1 MKNINKSIKG
11 IAVLLCMTALT
22 GCIKETFPYGD
33 TATEEQV
40 QQSPAA
46 TQALAD
52 GMPASLLY
60 GHDDWVS
67 NSNAHYCFGYPAEM
81 IFRDMLTGDYYHFGE
96 IGYSHFISWAR
107 NVNMGD
113 NWLKTQFHWNF
124 HYLWWLLGVNQ
135 VVGAVDPAN
144 STDEQKGL
152 LGAAL
157 AFRALAYLDLAR
169 MYEFLPNDKFPD
181 GKNSEGNVVTN
192 LTVPIVT
199 DKTTPEQASNNPRA
213 TRQEMR
219 DFIESDLNDA
229 EKYIVFQTN
238 TNGGTMPDLAC
249 VYGLK
254 ARLYM
259 WVEEYDKAKEYAR
272 KAIDAAKVA
281 PLTKEAALNP
291 VTGYNTASDFMW
303 AMQQNSE
310 TYAVQTGI
318 VNWTSWVSNQCTFAY
333 TGPATS
339 LFVAI
344 DKRMYERISDTDWR
358 KLQWIG
364 PAGSPL
370 NDQIQPVISNE
381 MGNINDLLQP
391 YVSVKFRPGQGNSD
405 DSNIG
410 AATAVPVMRVEEMYF
425 IEAEAAEHVAPG
437 TGAALL
443 TTFMKQHRDPNYT
456 FVDKGLGA
464 VEEIVFQKRVE
475 LWGEGQ
481 TFFDIKRLD
490 MSVTRGY
497 AGTNC
502 NDDRCKLNTNGRP
515 AWMNIVMV
523 RTESNN
529 NHALEGMNNPDP
541 SGLYTQWTE

>member
-11 IAVLLCMTALT
+11 IAVLMCMASLT
-22 GCIKETFPYGD
+22 GCIKETFPMGS

-40 QQSPAA
+40 QLSPAA

-52 GMPASLLY
+52 GMPAAMVSVHWEDD
-60 GHDDWVS
+60 GHC
-67 NSNAHYCFGYPAEM
+67 YFGYPAEM
-81 IFRDMLTGDYYHFGE
+81 IYRDMLTGDYYHSGE
-96 IGYSHFISWAR
+96 TGYSHFISWSR
-107 NVNMGD
+107 NMYMGD
-113 NWLKTQFHWNF
+113 GYLKTQFHWNY

-135 VVGAVDPAN
+135 VVGAVDPEVA
-144 STDEQKGL
+144 TDQQKGL

-169 MYEFLPNDKFPD
+169 MYEFLPNEKFLD
-181 GKNSEGNVVTN
+181 GKNNDGNSVLN

-199 DKTTPEQASNNPRA
+199 DATTPEQAANNPRA
-213 TRQEMR
+213 TREEMLK
-219 DFIESDLNDA
+219 FIESDLDAA
-229 EKYIVFQTN
+229 EKYIAFQTT

-249 VYGLK
+249 IYGLK

-259 WVEEYDKAKEYAR
+259 WVEDYPKAKEFAR
-272 KAIDAAKVA
+272 KAIDAAKVT

-291 VTGYNTASDFMW
+291 VSGYNTASDFMW
-303 AMQQNSE
+303 AMQQNSQ
-310 TYAVQTGI
+310 TDAVQTGI
-318 VNWTSWVSNQCTFAY
+318 INWTSWVSNQCTFAY
-333 TGPATS
+333 TGPSTN
-339 LFVAI
+339 LFVVI
-344 DKRMYERISDTDWR
+344 DKRMYDRISDTDWR

-364 PAGSPL
+364 PEGSPL
-370 NDQIQPVISNE
+370 NDQIQSVVSLEEGPVNQ
-381 MGNINDLLQP
+381 LLIP
-391 YVSVKFRPGQGNSD
+391 YASVKFRPGQGNSD

-410 AATAVPVMRVEEMYF
+410 AATAIPVMRVEEMYF
-425 IEAEAAEHVAPG
+425 IEAEAAEHVSAG
-437 TGAALL
+437 SGAALL
-443 TTFMKQHRDPNYT
+443 TSFMKQYRDPNYT
-456 FVDKGLGA
+456 FTDKGFGA

-497 AGTNC
+497 KGTNC
-502 NDDRCKLNTNGRP
+502 TDARSCLNTNGRP
-515 AWMNIVMV
+515 AWMNVVMV

-541 SGLYTQWTE
+541 SNLYTPWTE

>member
-11 IAVLLCMTALT
+11 IAVLMCMASLT
-22 GCIKETFPYGD
+22 GCIKETFPMGS

-40 QQSPAA
+40 QLSPAA

-52 GMPASLLY
+52 GMPAAMVSVHWEDD
-60 GHDDWVS
+60 GHC
-67 NSNAHYCFGYPAEM
+67 YFGYPAEM
-81 IFRDMLTGDYYHFGE
+81 IYRDMLTGDYYHSGE
-96 IGYSHFISWAR
+96 TGYSHFISWSR
-107 NVNMGD
+107 NMYMGD
-113 NWLKTQFHWNF
+113 GYLKTQFHWNY

-135 VVGAVDPAN
+135 VVGAVDPEVA
-144 STDEQKGL
+144 TDQQKGL

-169 MYEFLPNDKFPD
+169 MYEFLPNEKFLD
-181 GKNSEGNVVTN
+181 GKNNDGNSVLN

-199 DKTTPEQASNNPRA
+199 DATTPEQAANNPRA
-213 TRQEMR
+213 TREEMLK
-219 DFIESDLNDA
+219 FIESDLDAA
-229 EKYIVFQTN
+229 EKYIAFQTT

-249 VYGLK
+249 IYGLK

-259 WVEEYDKAKEYAR
+259 WVEDYPKAKEFAR
-272 KAIDAAKVA
+272 KAIDAAKVT

-291 VTGYNTASDFMW
+291 VSGYNTASDFMW
-303 AMQQNSE
+303 AMQQNSQ
-310 TYAVQTGI
+310 TDAVQTGI
-318 VNWTSWVSNQCTFAY
+318 INWTSWVSNQCTFAY
-333 TGPATS
+333 TGPSTN
-339 LFVAI
+339 LFVVI
-344 DKRMYERISDTDWR
+344 DKRMYDRISDTDWR

-364 PAGSPL
+364 PEGSPL
-370 NDQIQPVISNE
+370 NDQIQSVVSLEEGPVNQ
-381 MGNINDLLQP
+381 LLIP
-391 YVSVKFRPGQGNSD
+391 YASVKFRPGQGNSD

-425 IEAEAAEHVAPG
+425 IEAEAAEHVSAG
-437 TGAALL
+437 SGAALL
-443 TTFMKQHRDPNYT
+443 TSFMKQYRDPNYT
-456 FVDKGLGA
+456 FTDKGFGA

-497 AGTNC
+497 KGTNC
-502 NDDRCKLNTNGRP
+502 TDARSCLNTNGRP
-515 AWMNIVMV
+515 AWMNVVMV

-541 SGLYTQWTE
+541 SNLYTPWTE

>member
-11 IAVLLCMTALT
+11 IAVLMCMSALT
-22 GCIKETFPYGD
+22 GCIKETFPMGD

-46 TQALAD
+46 TKALAD
-52 GMPASLLY
+52 GMPAAMVSVHWVDD
-60 GHDDWVS
+60 GHC
-67 NSNAHYCFGYPAEM
+67 YFGYPAEM
-81 IFRDMLTGDYYHFGE
+81 VFRDMLTGDCYHSGE
-96 IGYSHFISWAR
+96 VGYSHFISWAR
-107 NVNMGD
+107 NTAMGD
-113 NWLKTQFHWNF
+113 GYLKTQFHWNF
-124 HYLWWLLGVNQ
+124 HYLWWLLGINQ
-135 VVGAVDPAN
+135 VVGAVDPNNA
-144 STDEQKGL
+144 TDEQKGL

-169 MYEFLPNDKFPD
+169 MYEFLPTEFSQGENND
-181 GKNSEGNVVTN
+181 GNNVLN

-199 DKTTPEQASNNPRA
+199 EKTTPEEASNNPRA
-213 TRQEMR
+213 PREEMLK
-219 DFIESDLNDA
+219 FIEEDLNNA
-229 EKYIVFQTN
+229 EKYIEFQTT

-259 WVEEYDKAKEYAR
+259 WVEDYAKAKEFAR
-272 KAIDAAKVA
+272 KAIDAAKVQ
-281 PLTKEAALNP
+281 PLTKEVALNP
-291 VTGYNTASDFMW
+291 VSGYNTASDFMW
-303 AMQQNSE
+303 AMQQNAE
-310 TYAVQTGI
+310 TEAVQTGI

-333 TGPATS
+333 AGPATDLYS
-339 LFVAI
+339 VI
-344 DKRMYERISDTDWR
+344 DKKMYERISDTDWR
-358 KLQWIG
+358 KLQWIA
-364 PAGSPL
+364 PEGSPL
-370 NDQIQPVISNE
+370 NDQIQTVVSGE
-381 MGNINDLLQP
+381 AGEINQYLRP

-425 IEAEAAEHVAPG
+425 IEAEAAEHIQ
-437 TGAALL
+437 TGAGATLL
-443 TTFMKQHRDPNYT
+443 TSFMKQYRDPNYT
-456 FVDKGLGA
+456 FTDQGLGA

-497 AGTNC
+497 PGTNC
-502 NDDRCKLNTNGRP
+502 NDARCLLNTHGRP

-529 NHALEGMNNPDP
+529 NHALEGWNNPDP
-541 SGLYTQWTE
+541 TGLYTQWTE

>member
-11 IAVLLCMTALT
+11 IAVLMCMASLT
-22 GCIKETFPYGD
+22 GCIKETFPMGS

-40 QQSPAA
+40 QLSPAA

-52 GMPASLLY
+52 GMPAAMVSVHWEDD
-60 GHDDWVS
+60 GHC
-67 NSNAHYCFGYPAEM
+67 YFGYPAEM
-81 IFRDMLTGDYYHFGE
+81 IYRDMLTGDYYHSGE
-96 IGYSHFISWAR
+96 TGYSHFISWSR
-107 NVNMGD
+107 NMYMGD
-113 NWLKTQFHWNF
+113 GYLKTQFHWNY

-135 VVGAVDPAN
+135 VVGAVDPEVA
-144 STDEQKGL
+144 TDQQKGL
-152 LGAAL
+152 LGAAY

-169 MYEFLPNDKFPD
+169 MYEFLPNEKFPE
-181 GKNSEGNVVTN
+181 GKNNDGNSVLN

-199 DKTTPEQASNNPRA
+199 DATTPEQAANNPRA
-213 TRQEMR
+213 TREQMLK
-219 DFIESDLNDA
+219 FIESDLDAA
-229 EKYIVFQTN
+229 EKYITFQTT

-259 WVEEYDKAKEYAR
+259 WVEDYPKAKEFAR
-272 KAIDAAKVA
+272 KAIDAAKVT

-291 VTGYNTASDFMW
+291 VSGYNTASDFMW
-303 AMQQNSE
+303 AMQQNSQ
-310 TYAVQTGI
+310 TDAVQTGI
-318 VNWTSWVSNQCTFAY
+318 INWTSWVSNQCTFAY
-333 TGPATS
+333 TGPDTK
-339 LFVAI
+339 LFVVI
-344 DKRMYERISDTDWR
+344 DKRMYDRISDTDWR

-364 PAGSPL
+364 PEGSPL
-370 NDQIQPVISNE
+370 NDQIQSVVSLEEGPVNQYLI
-381 MGNINDLLQP
+381 P

-410 AATAVPVMRVEEMYF
+410 AATAIPVMRVEEMYF
-425 IEAEAAEHVAPG
+425 IEAEAAEHVSAG
-437 TGAALL
+437 SGAALL
-443 TTFMKQHRDPNYT
+443 TSFMKQYRDPNYT
-456 FVDKGLGA
+456 FTDQGFGA

-497 AGTNC
+497 KGTNC
-502 NDDRCKLNTNGRP
+502 TDTRSCLNTNGRP
-515 AWMNIVMV
+515 AWMNVVMV

-541 SGLYTQWTE
+541 SNLYTPWTE

>member
-11 IAVLLCMTALT
+11 IAVLMCMASLT
-22 GCIKETFPYGD
+22 GCIKETFPMGS

-40 QQSPAA
+40 QLSPAA

-52 GMPASLLY
+52 GMPAAMVSVHWEDD
-60 GHDDWVS
+60 GHC
-67 NSNAHYCFGYPAEM
+67 YFGYPAEM
-81 IFRDMLTGDYYHFGE
+81 IYRDMLTGDYYHSGE
-96 IGYSHFISWAR
+96 TGYSHFISWSR
-107 NVNMGD
+107 NMYMGD
-113 NWLKTQFHWNF
+113 GYLKTQFHWNY

-135 VVGAVDPAN
+135 VVGAVDPEVA
-144 STDEQKGL
+144 TDQQKGL

-169 MYEFLPNDKFPD
+169 MYEFLPNEKFPE
-181 GKNSEGNVVTN
+181 GKNNDGNSVLN

-199 DKTTPEQASNNPRA
+199 DATTPEQAANNPRA
-213 TRQEMR
+213 TREQMLK
-219 DFIESDLNDA
+219 FIESDLDAA
-229 EKYIVFQTN
+229 EKYIAFQTT

-249 VYGLK
+249 IYGLK

-259 WVEEYDKAKEYAR
+259 WVEDYPKAKEFAR
-272 KAIDAAKVA
+272 KAIDAAKVT

-291 VTGYNTASDFMW
+291 VSGYNTASDFMW
-303 AMQQNSE
+303 AMQQNSQ
-310 TYAVQTGI
+310 TDAVQTGI
-318 VNWTSWVSNQCTFAY
+318 INWTSWVSNQCTFAY
-333 TGPATS
+333 TGPSTN
-339 LFVAI
+339 LFVVI
-344 DKRMYERISDTDWR
+344 DKRMYDRISDTDWR

-364 PAGSPL
+364 PEGSPL
-370 NDQIQPVISNE
+370 NDQIQSVVSLEEGPVNQ
-381 MGNINDLLQP
+381 LLIP

-410 AATAVPVMRVEEMYF
+410 AATAIPVMRVEEMYF
-425 IEAEAAEHVAPG
+425 IEAEAAEHVSAG
-437 TGAALL
+437 SGAALL
-443 TTFMKQHRDPNYT
+443 TSFMKQYRDPNYT
-456 FVDKGLGA
+456 FTDKGFGA

-497 AGTNC
+497 KGTNC
-502 NDDRCKLNTNGRP
+502 TDARSCLNTNGRP
-515 AWMNIVMV
+515 AWMNVVMV

-541 SGLYTQWTE
+541 SNLYTPWTE

>member
-11 IAVLLCMTALT
+11 IAVLMCMASLT
-22 GCIKETFPYGD
+22 GCIKETFPMGS

-40 QQSPAA
+40 QLSPAA

-52 GMPASLLY
+52 GMPAAMVSVHWEDD
-60 GHDDWVS
+60 GHC
-67 NSNAHYCFGYPAEM
+67 YFGYPAEM
-81 IFRDMLTGDYYHFGE
+81 IYRDMLTGDYYHSGE
-96 IGYSHFISWAR
+96 TGYSHFISWSR
-107 NVNMGD
+107 NMYMGD
-113 NWLKTQFHWNF
+113 GYLKTQFHWNY

-135 VVGAVDPAN
+135 VVGAVDPEVA
-144 STDEQKGL
+144 TDQQKGL

-169 MYEFLPNDKFPD
+169 MYEFLPNEKFLD
-181 GKNSEGNVVTN
+181 GKNNDGNSVLN

-199 DKTTPEQASNNPRA
+199 DATTPEQAANNPRA
-213 TRQEMR
+213 TREEMLK
-219 DFIESDLNDA
+219 FIESDLDAA
-229 EKYIVFQTN
+229 EKYIAFQTT

-249 VYGLK
+249 IYGLK

-259 WVEEYDKAKEYAR
+259 WVEDYPKAKEFAR
-272 KAIDAAKVA
+272 KAIDAAKVT

-291 VTGYNTASDFMW
+291 VSGYNTASDFMW
-303 AMQQNSE
+303 AMQQNSQ
-310 TYAVQTGI
+310 TDAVQTGI
-318 VNWTSWVSNQCTFAY
+318 INWTSWVSNQCTFAY
-333 TGPATS
+333 TGPATN
-339 LFVAI
+339 LFVVI
-344 DKRMYERISDTDWR
+344 DKRMYDRISDTDWR

-364 PAGSPL
+364 PEGSPL
-370 NDQIQPVISNE
+370 NDQIQSVVSLEEGPVNQ
-381 MGNINDLLQP
+381 LLIP
-391 YVSVKFRPGQGNSD
+391 YASVKFRPGQGNSD

-425 IEAEAAEHVAPG
+425 IEAEAAEHVSAG
-437 TGAALL
+437 SGAALL
-443 TTFMKQHRDPNYT
+443 TSFMKQYRDPNYT
-456 FVDKGLGA
+456 FTDKGFGA

-497 AGTNC
+497 KGTNC
-502 NDDRCKLNTNGRP
+502 TDARSCLNTNGRP
-515 AWMNIVMV
+515 AWMNVVMV

-541 SGLYTQWTE
+541 SNLYTPWTE

>member
-11 IAVLLCMTALT
+11 IAVLMCMASLT
-22 GCIKETFPYGD
+22 GCIKETFPMGS

-40 QQSPAA
+40 QLSPAA

-52 GMPASLLY
+52 GMPAAMLSVHWEDD
-60 GHDDWVS
+60 GHC
-67 NSNAHYCFGYPAEM
+67 YFGYPAEM
-81 IFRDMLTGDYYHFGE
+81 IFRDMLTGDLYHTGE
-96 IGYSHFISWAR
+96 VGYSHFISWAR
-107 NVNMGD
+107 NTAMGD
-113 NWLKTQFHWNF
+113 GYLKTQFHWNF
-124 HYLWWLLGVNQ
+124 HYLWWLLGINQ
-135 VVGAVDPAN
+135 TIGAVDPEIA
-144 STDEQKGL
+144 TDQQKGL
-152 LGAAL
+152 LGAAY

-181 GKNSEGNVVTN
+181 GKNNDGNVVLN

-199 DKTTPEQASNNPRA
+199 EKTTPEQASNNPRA
-213 TRQEMR
+213 TREEMLK
-219 DFIESDLNDA
+219 FIESDLDA
-229 EKYIVFQTN
+229 AEQYIQFQTS

-259 WVEEYDKAKEYAR
+259 WVEDYPKAKEFAR
-272 KAIDAAKVA
+272 KAIDASKVA

-291 VTGYNTASDFMW
+291 NSGYNTASDFMW

-310 TYAVQTGI
+310 SDAVQTGI

-333 TGPATS
+333 TGPATN
-339 LFVAI
+339 LFTVI

-358 KLQWIG
+358 KLQWIA
-364 PAGSPL
+364 PEGSPL
-370 NDQIQPVISNE
+370 NEQIQTVVSEEAGPVNQYL
-381 MGNINDLLQP
+381 MP
-391 YVSVKFRPGQGNSD
+391 YVSVKFRPGQGDSD
-405 DSNIG
+405 SYTIG
-410 AATAVPVMRVEEMYF
+410 ASTAVPVMRVEEMYF
-425 IEAEAAEHVAPG
+425 IEAEAAEHISN
-437 TGAALL
+437 GAGAQLL
-443 TTFMKQHRDPNYT
+443 TAFMKQYRDPNYT
-456 FVDKGLGA
+456 FHDQGLGA

-497 AGTNC
+497 SGTNC
-502 NDDRCKLNTNGRP
+502 TDDRCKLNTSGRP

-529 NHALEGMNNPDP
+529 NHALEGWNNPDP
-541 SGLYTQWTE
+541 TGLYPQWTE

>member
-11 IAVLLCMTALT
+11 IAVLMCMASLT
-22 GCIKETFPYGD
+22 GCIKETFPMGS

-40 QQSPAA
+40 QLSPAA

-52 GMPASLLY
+52 GMPAAMVSVHWEDD
-60 GHDDWVS
+60 GHC
-67 NSNAHYCFGYPAEM
+67 YFGYPAEM
-81 IFRDMLTGDYYHFGE
+81 IYRDMLTGDYYHSGE
-96 IGYSHFISWAR
+96 TGYSHFISWSR
-107 NVNMGD
+107 NMYMGD
-113 NWLKTQFHWNF
+113 GYLKTQFHWNY

-135 VVGAVDPAN
+135 VVGAVDPEVA
-144 STDEQKGL
+144 TDQQKGL

-169 MYEFLPNDKFPD
+169 MYEFLPNEKFLD
-181 GKNSEGNVVTN
+181 GKNNDGNSVLN

-199 DKTTPEQASNNPRA
+199 DATTPEQAANNPRA
-213 TRQEMR
+213 TREEMLK
-219 DFIESDLNDA
+219 FIESDLDAA
-229 EKYIVFQTN
+229 EKYIAFQTT

-249 VYGLK
+249 IYGLK

-259 WVEEYDKAKEYAR
+259 WVEDYPKAKEFAR
-272 KAIDAAKVA
+272 KAIDAAKVT

-291 VTGYNTASDFMW
+291 VSGYNTASDFMW
-303 AMQQNSE
+303 AMQQNSQ
-310 TYAVQTGI
+310 TDAVQTGI
-318 VNWTSWVSNQCTFAY
+318 INWTSWVSNQCTFAY
-333 TGPATS
+333 TGPSTN
-339 LFVAI
+339 LFVVI
-344 DKRMYERISDTDWR
+344 DKRMYDRISDTDWR

-364 PAGSPL
+364 PEGSPL
-370 NDQIQPVISNE
+370 NDQIQSVVSLEEGPVNQ
-381 MGNINDLLQP
+381 LLIP

-410 AATAVPVMRVEEMYF
+410 AATAIPVMRVEEMYF
-425 IEAEAAEHVAPG
+425 IEAEAAEHVSAG
-437 TGAALL
+437 SGAALL
-443 TTFMKQHRDPNYT
+443 TSFMKQYRDPNYT
-456 FVDKGLGA
+456 FTDKGFGA

-497 AGTNC
+497 KGTNC
-502 NDDRCKLNTNGRP
+502 TDARSCLNTNGRP
-515 AWMNIVMV
+515 AWMNVVMV

-541 SGLYTQWTE
+541 SNLYTPWTE

>member
-11 IAVLLCMTALT
+11 IAVLMCMASLT
-22 GCIKETFPYGD
+22 GCIKETFPMGS

-40 QQSPAA
+40 QLSPAA

-52 GMPASLLY
+52 GMPASMLY
-60 GHDDWVS
+60 VPSSWVDDGS
-67 NSNAHYCFGYPAEM
+67 HFCFGYGTEM
-81 IFRDMLTGDYYHFGE
+81 IYRDMLTGDYYQTGE
-96 IGYSHFISWAR
+96 TGYSHFISWSR
-107 NVNMGD
+107 NMYMGD
-113 NWLKTQFHWNF
+113 GYLKTQYHWNF

-135 VVGAVDPAN
+135 VVGAVDPEVA
-144 STDEQKGL
+144 TDQQKGL
-152 LGAAL
+152 LGAAY

-169 MYEFLPNDKFPD
+169 MYEFLPNEKFPD
-181 GKNSEGNVVTN
+181 GKNNDGNSVLN

-199 DKTTPEQASNNPRA
+199 DATTPEQAAENPRA
-213 TRQEMR
+213 TREQMLA
-219 DFIESDLNDA
+219 FIESDLDAA
-229 EKYIVFQTN
+229 EKYIVFQTT

-259 WVEEYDKAKEYAR
+259 WVEDYPKAKEYAR
-272 KAIDAAKVA
+272 KAIDAAKVT

-291 VTGYNTASDFMW
+291 VSGYNTASDFMW
-303 AMQQNSE
+303 AIQQNSE
-310 TYAVQTGI
+310 TEAVQTGI

-333 TGPATS
+333 TGPATN
-339 LFVAI
+339 LFVVI
-344 DKRMYERISDTDWR
+344 DKRMYDRISDTDWR

-364 PAGSPL
+364 PEGSPL
-370 NDQIQPVISNE
+370 NDQIQSVVSLEAGPVNQYLI
-381 MGNINDLLQP
+381 P

-410 AATAVPVMRVEEMYF
+410 AATALPVMRVEEMYF
-425 IEAEAAEHVAPG
+425 IEAEAAEHVSAG
-437 TGAALL
+437 SGAALL
-443 TTFMKQHRDPNYT
+443 TSFMKQYRDPNYT
-456 FVDKGLGA
+456 FTDKGFGA

-497 AGTNC
+497 PGTNC
-502 NDDRCKLNTNGRP
+502 TDARSCLNTNGRP
-515 AWMNIVMV
+515 AWMNLVMV

-541 SGLYTQWTE
+541 SDLYTPWTE

>member
-11 IAVLLCMTALT
+11 IAVLMCMASLT
-22 GCIKETFPYGD
+22 GCIKETFPMGS

-40 QQSPAA
+40 QLSPAA

-52 GMPASLLY
+52 GMPAAMVSVHWEDD
-60 GHDDWVS
+60 GHC
-67 NSNAHYCFGYPAEM
+67 YFGYPAEM
-81 IFRDMLTGDYYHFGE
+81 IYRDMLTGDYYHSGE
-96 IGYSHFISWAR
+96 TGYSHFISWSR
-107 NVNMGD
+107 NMYMGD
-113 NWLKTQFHWNF
+113 GYLKTQFHWNY

-135 VVGAVDPAN
+135 VVGAVDPEVA
-144 STDEQKGL
+144 TDQQKGL
-152 LGAAL
+152 LGAAY

-169 MYEFLPNDKFPD
+169 MYEFLPNEKFPE
-181 GKNSEGNVVTN
+181 GKNNDGNSVLN

-199 DKTTPEQASNNPRA
+199 DATTPEQAANNPRA
-213 TRQEMR
+213 TREQMLK
-219 DFIESDLNDA
+219 FIESDLDAA
-229 EKYIVFQTN
+229 EKYITFQTT

-259 WVEEYDKAKEYAR
+259 WVEDYPKAKEFAR
-272 KAIDAAKVA
+272 KAIDAAKVT

-291 VTGYNTASDFMW
+291 VSGYNTASDFMW
-303 AMQQNSE
+303 AMQQNSQ
-310 TYAVQTGI
+310 TDAVQTGI
-318 VNWTSWVSNQCTFAY
+318 INWTSWVSNQCTFAY
-333 TGPATS
+333 TGPSTN
-339 LFVAI
+339 LFVVI
-344 DKRMYERISDTDWR
+344 DKRMYDRISDTDWR

-364 PAGSPL
+364 PEGSPL
-370 NDQIQPVISNE
+370 NDQIQSVVSLEEGPVNQ
-381 MGNINDLLQP
+381 LLIP

-410 AATAVPVMRVEEMYF
+410 AATAIPVMRVEEMYF
-425 IEAEAAEHVAPG
+425 IEAEAAEHVSAG
-437 TGAALL
+437 SGAALL
-443 TTFMKQHRDPNYT
+443 TSFMKQYRDPNYT
-456 FVDKGLGA
+456 FTDQGFGA

-497 AGTNC
+497 KGTNC
-502 NDDRCKLNTNGRP
+502 TDTRSCLNTNGRP
-515 AWMNIVMV
+515 AWMNLVMV

-541 SGLYTQWTE
+541 SNLYTPWTE

>member
-11 IAVLLCMTALT
+11 IAVLMCMAALT
-22 GCIKETFPYGD
+22 GCIKETFPMGS

-52 GMPASLLY
+52 GMPAAMVSVHWEDD
-60 GHDDWVS
+60 GHC
-67 NSNAHYCFGYPAEM
+67 YFGYPAEM
-81 IFRDMLTGDYYHFGE
+81 IFRDMLTGDYYHSGE
-96 IGYSHFISWAR
+96 VGYSHFISWAR
-107 NVNMGD
+107 NTAMGD
-113 NWLKTQFHWNF
+113 GYLKTQFHWNF
-124 HYLWWLLGVNQ
+124 HYLWWLLGINQ
-135 VVGAVDPAN
+135 VVGAVDPDNA
-144 STDEQKGL
+144 TDQQKGL
-152 LGAAL
+152 LGAAY

-181 GKNSEGNVVTN
+181 GKNSDGNVVLN

-199 DKTTPEQASNNPRA
+199 EKTTPEQASNNPRA
-213 TRQEMR
+213 TREEMFK
-219 DFIESDLNDA
+219 FIEGDLDA
-229 EKYIVFQTN
+229 AEQYIQFQTT

-259 WVEEYDKAKEYAR
+259 WVEDYPKAKEFAR
-272 KAIDAAKVA
+272 KAIDAAKVG

-291 VTGYNTASDFMW
+291 SSGYNTASDFMW

-310 TYAVQTGI
+310 TDAVQTGI

-333 TGPATS
+333 TGPATN
-339 LFVAI
+339 LFTVI

-358 KLQWIG
+358 KLQWIA
-364 PAGSPL
+364 PEGSPL
-370 NDQIQPVISNE
+370 NEQIQTVVSEEAGPVNQYL
-381 MGNINDLLQP
+381 MP
-391 YVSVKFRPGQGNSD
+391 YVSVKFRPGQGDSD
-405 DSNIG
+405 SYTIG
-410 AATAVPVMRVEEMYF
+410 ASTAVPVMRVEEMYF
-425 IEAEAAEHVAPG
+425 IEAEAAEHVSN
-437 TGAALL
+437 GAGAQLL
-443 TTFMKQHRDPNYT
+443 TTFMKQYRDPNYT
-456 FVDKGLGA
+456 FKDQGFGA

-502 NDDRCKLNTNGRP
+502 TDDRCKLNTNGRP

-541 SGLYTQWTE
+541 TGKYTQWTE

>member
-11 IAVLLCMTALT
+11 IAVLMCMASLT
-22 GCIKETFPYGD
+22 GCIKETFPMGS

-40 QQSPAA
+40 QLSPAA

-52 GMPASLLY
+52 GMPAAMVSVHWEDD
-60 GHDDWVS
+60 GHC
-67 NSNAHYCFGYPAEM
+67 YFGYPAEM
-81 IFRDMLTGDYYHFGE
+81 IYRDMLTGDYYHSGE
-96 IGYSHFISWAR
+96 TGYSHFISWSR
-107 NVNMGD
+107 NMYMGD
-113 NWLKTQFHWNF
+113 GYLKTQFHWNY

-135 VVGAVDPAN
+135 VVGAVDPEVA
-144 STDEQKGL
+144 TDQQKGL

-169 MYEFLPNDKFPD
+169 MYEFLPNEKFLD
-181 GKNSEGNVVTN
+181 GKNNDGNSVLN

-199 DKTTPEQASNNPRA
+199 DATTPEQAANNPRA
-213 TRQEMR
+213 TREQMLK
-219 DFIESDLNDA
+219 FIESDLDAA
-229 EKYIVFQTN
+229 EKYIAFQTT

-249 VYGLK
+249 IYGLK

-259 WVEEYDKAKEYAR
+259 WVEDYPKAKEFAR
-272 KAIDAAKVA
+272 KAIDAAKVT

-291 VTGYNTASDFMW
+291 VSGYNTASDFMW
-303 AMQQNSE
+303 AMQQNSQ
-310 TYAVQTGI
+310 TDAVQTGI
-318 VNWTSWVSNQCTFAY
+318 INWTSWVSNQCTFAY
-333 TGPATS
+333 TGPSTN
-339 LFVAI
+339 LFVVI
-344 DKRMYERISDTDWR
+344 DKRMYDRISDTDWR

-364 PAGSPL
+364 PEGSPL
-370 NDQIQPVISNE
+370 NDQIQSVVSLEEGPVNQ
-381 MGNINDLLQP
+381 LLIP
-391 YVSVKFRPGQGNSD
+391 YASVKFRPGQGNSD

-425 IEAEAAEHVAPG
+425 IEAEAAEHVSAG
-437 TGAALL
+437 SGAALL
-443 TTFMKQHRDPNYT
+443 TSFMKQYRDPNYT
-456 FVDKGLGA
+456 FTDKGFGA

-497 AGTNC
+497 KGTNC
-502 NDDRCKLNTNGRP
+502 TDARSCLNTNGRP
-515 AWMNIVMV
+515 AWMNVVMV

-541 SGLYTQWTE
+541 SNLYTPWTE

>member
-11 IAVLLCMTALT
+11 IAVLMCMASLT
-22 GCIKETFPYGD
+22 GCIKETFPMGS

-40 QQSPAA
+40 QLSPAA

-52 GMPASLLY
+52 GMPAAMVSVHWEDD
-60 GHDDWVS
+60 GHC
-67 NSNAHYCFGYPAEM
+67 YFGYPAEM
-81 IFRDMLTGDYYHFGE
+81 IYRDMLTGDYYHSGE
-96 IGYSHFISWAR
+96 TGYSHFISWSR
-107 NVNMGD
+107 NMYMGD
-113 NWLKTQFHWNF
+113 GYLKTQFHWNY

-135 VVGAVDPAN
+135 VVGAVDPEVA
-144 STDEQKGL
+144 TDQQKGL

-169 MYEFLPNDKFPD
+169 MYEFLPNEKFLD
-181 GKNSEGNVVTN
+181 GKNNDGNSVLN

-199 DKTTPEQASNNPRA
+199 DATTPEQAANNPRA
-213 TRQEMR
+213 TREEMLK
-219 DFIESDLNDA
+219 FIESDLDAA
-229 EKYIVFQTN
+229 EKYIAFQTT

-249 VYGLK
+249 IYGLK

-259 WVEEYDKAKEYAR
+259 WVEDYPKAKEFAR
-272 KAIDAAKVA
+272 KAIDAAKVT

-291 VTGYNTASDFMW
+291 VSGYNTASDFMW
-303 AMQQNSE
+303 AMQQNSQ
-310 TYAVQTGI
+310 TDAVQTGI
-318 VNWTSWVSNQCTFAY
+318 INWTSWVSNQCTFAY
-333 TGPATS
+333 TGPATN
-339 LFVAI
+339 LFVVI
-344 DKRMYERISDTDWR
+344 DKSMYDRISDTDWR

-364 PAGSPL
+364 PEGSPL
-370 NDQIQPVISNE
+370 NDQIQSVVSLEEGPVNQ
-381 MGNINDLLQP
+381 LLIP
-391 YVSVKFRPGQGNSD
+391 YASVKFRPGQGNSD

-425 IEAEAAEHVAPG
+425 IEAEAAEHVSAG
-437 TGAALL
+437 SGAALL
-443 TTFMKQHRDPNYT
+443 TSFMKQYRDPNYT
-456 FVDKGLGA
+456 FTDKGFGA

-497 AGTNC
+497 KGTNC
-502 NDDRCKLNTNGRP
+502 TDARSCLNTNGRP
-515 AWMNIVMV
+515 AWMNVVMV

-541 SGLYTQWTE
+541 SNLYTPWTE

>member
-11 IAVLLCMTALT
+11 IAVLMCMASLT
-22 GCIKETFPYGD
+22 GCIKETFPMGS

-40 QQSPAA
+40 QLSPAA

-52 GMPASLLY
+52 GMPAAMVSVHWEDD
-60 GHDDWVS
+60 GHC
-67 NSNAHYCFGYPAEM
+67 YFGYPAEM
-81 IFRDMLTGDYYHFGE
+81 IYRDMLTGDYYHSGE
-96 IGYSHFISWAR
+96 TGYSHFISWSR
-107 NVNMGD
+107 NMYMGD
-113 NWLKTQFHWNF
+113 GYLKTQFHWNY

-135 VVGAVDPAN
+135 VVGAVDPEVA
-144 STDEQKGL
+144 TDQQKGL

-169 MYEFLPNDKFPD
+169 MYEFLPNEKFLD
-181 GKNSEGNVVTN
+181 GKNNDGNSVLN

-199 DKTTPEQASNNPRA
+199 DATTPEQAANNPRA
-213 TRQEMR
+213 TREQMLK
-219 DFIESDLNDA
+219 FIESDLDAA
-229 EKYIVFQTN
+229 EKYIAFQTT

-249 VYGLK
+249 IYGLK

-259 WVEEYDKAKEYAR
+259 WVEDYPKAKEFAR
-272 KAIDAAKVA
+272 KAIDAAKVT

-291 VTGYNTASDFMW
+291 VSGYNTASDFMW
-303 AMQQNSE
+303 AMQQNSQ
-310 TYAVQTGI
+310 TDAVQTGI
-318 VNWTSWVSNQCTFAY
+318 INWTSWVSNQCTFAY
-333 TGPATS
+333 TGPATN
-339 LFVAI
+339 LFVVI
-344 DKRMYERISDTDWR
+344 DKRMYDRISDTDWR

-364 PAGSPL
+364 PEGSPL
-370 NDQIQPVISNE
+370 NDQIQSVVSLEEGPVNQ
-381 MGNINDLLQP
+381 LLIP

-410 AATAVPVMRVEEMYF
+410 AATAIPVMRVEEMYF
-425 IEAEAAEHVAPG
+425 IEAEAAEHVSAG
-437 TGAALL
+437 SGAALL
-443 TTFMKQHRDPNYT
+443 TSFMKQYRDPNYT
-456 FVDKGLGA
+456 FTDKGFGA

-497 AGTNC
+497 KGTNC
-502 NDDRCKLNTNGRP
+502 TDARSCLNTNGRP
-515 AWMNIVMV
+515 AWMNVVMV

-541 SGLYTQWTE
+541 SNLYTPWTE

>member
-11 IAVLLCMTALT
+11 IAVLMCMASLT
-22 GCIKETFPYGD
+22 GCIKETFPMGS

-40 QQSPAA
+40 QLSPAA

-52 GMPASLLY
+52 GMPAAMVSVHWEDD
-60 GHDDWVS
+60 GHC
-67 NSNAHYCFGYPAEM
+67 YFGYPAEM
-81 IFRDMLTGDYYHFGE
+81 IYRDMLTGDYYHSGE
-96 IGYSHFISWAR
+96 TGYSHFISWSR
-107 NVNMGD
+107 NMYMGD
-113 NWLKTQFHWNF
+113 GYLKTQFHWNY

-135 VVGAVDPAN
+135 VVGAVDPEVA
-144 STDEQKGL
+144 TDQQKGL

-169 MYEFLPNDKFPD
+169 MYEFLPNEKFLD
-181 GKNSEGNVVTN
+181 GKNNDGNSVLN

-199 DKTTPEQASNNPRA
+199 DATTPEQAANNPRA
-213 TRQEMR
+213 TREEMLK
-219 DFIESDLNDA
+219 FIESDLDAA
-229 EKYIVFQTN
+229 EKYIAFQTT

-249 VYGLK
+249 IYGLK

-259 WVEEYDKAKEYAR
+259 WVEDYPKAKEFAR
-272 KAIDAAKVA
+272 KAIDAAKVT

-291 VTGYNTASDFMW
+291 VSGYNTASDFMW
-303 AMQQNSE
+303 AMQQNSQ
-310 TYAVQTGI
+310 TDAVQTGI
-318 VNWTSWVSNQCTFAY
+318 INWTSWVSNQCTFAY
-333 TGPATS
+333 TGPSTN
-339 LFVAI
+339 LFVVI
-344 DKRMYERISDTDWR
+344 DKRMYDRISDTDWR

-364 PAGSPL
+364 PEGSPL
-370 NDQIQPVISNE
+370 NDQIQSVVSLEEGPVNQ
-381 MGNINDLLQP
+381 LLIP
-391 YVSVKFRPGQGNSD
+391 YASVKFRPGQGNSD

-425 IEAEAAEHVAPG
+425 IEAEAAEHVSAG
-437 TGAALL
+437 SGAALL
-443 TTFMKQHRDPNYT
+443 TSFMKQYRDPNYT
-456 FVDKGLGA
+456 FTDKGFGA

-497 AGTNC
+497 KGTNC
-502 NDDRCKLNTNGRP
+502 TDARSCLNTNGRP
-515 AWMNIVMV
+515 AWMNVVMV

-541 SGLYTQWTE
+541 SDLYTPWTE

>member
-11 IAVLLCMTALT
+11 IAVLMCMASLT
-22 GCIKETFPYGD
+22 GCIKETFPMGS

-40 QQSPAA
+40 QLSPAA

-52 GMPASLLY
+52 GMPAAMVSVHWEDD
-60 GHDDWVS
+60 GHC
-67 NSNAHYCFGYPAEM
+67 YFGYPAEM
-81 IFRDMLTGDYYHFGE
+81 IYRDMLTGDYYHSGE
-96 IGYSHFISWAR
+96 TGYSHFISWSR
-107 NVNMGD
+107 NMYMGD
-113 NWLKTQFHWNF
+113 GYLKTQFHWNY

-135 VVGAVDPAN
+135 VVGAVDPEVA
-144 STDEQKGL
+144 TDQQKGL

-169 MYEFLPNDKFPD
+169 MYEFLPNEKFPE
-181 GKNSEGNVVTN
+181 GKNNDGNSVLN

-199 DKTTPEQASNNPRA
+199 DATTPEQAANNPRA
-213 TRQEMR
+213 TREQMLK
-219 DFIESDLNDA
+219 FIESDLDAA
-229 EKYIVFQTN
+229 EKYIAFQTT

-249 VYGLK
+249 IYGLK

-259 WVEEYDKAKEYAR
+259 WVEDYPKAKEFAR
-272 KAIDAAKVA
+272 KAIDAAKVT

-291 VTGYNTASDFMW
+291 VSGYNTASDFMW
-303 AMQQNSE
+303 AMQQNSQ
-310 TYAVQTGI
+310 TDAVQTGI
-318 VNWTSWVSNQCTFAY
+318 INWTSWVSNQCTFAY
-333 TGPATS
+333 TGPATN
-339 LFVAI
+339 LFVVI
-344 DKRMYERISDTDWR
+344 DKRMYDRISDTDWR

-364 PAGSPL
+364 PEGSPL
-370 NDQIQPVISNE
+370 NDQIQSVVSLEEGPVNQ
-381 MGNINDLLQP
+381 LLIP

-410 AATAVPVMRVEEMYF
+410 AATAIPVMRVEEMYF
-425 IEAEAAEHVAPG
+425 IEAEAAEHVSAG
-437 TGAALL
+437 SGAALL
-443 TTFMKQHRDPNYT
+443 TSFMKQYRDPNYT
-456 FVDKGLGA
+456 FTDKGFGA

-497 AGTNC
+497 KGTNC
-502 NDDRCKLNTNGRP
+502 TDARSCLNTNGRP
-515 AWMNIVMV
+515 AWMNVVMV

-541 SGLYTQWTE
+541 SNLYTPWTE

>member
-11 IAVLLCMTALT
+11 IAVLMCMSALT
-22 GCIKETFPYGD
+22 GCIKETFPMGD

-46 TQALAD
+46 TKALAD
-52 GMPASLLY
+52 GMPAAMVSVHWVDD
-60 GHDDWVS
+60 GHC
-67 NSNAHYCFGYPAEM
+67 YFGYPAEM
-81 IFRDMLTGDYYHFGE
+81 VFRDMLTGDCYHSGE
-96 IGYSHFISWAR
+96 VGYSHFISWAR
-107 NVNMGD
+107 NTAMGD
-113 NWLKTQFHWNF
+113 GYLKTQFHWNF
-124 HYLWWLLGVNQ
+124 HYLWWLLGINQ
-135 VVGAVDPAN
+135 VVGAVDPNNA
-144 STDEQKGL
+144 TDEQKGL

-169 MYEFLPNDKFPD
+169 MYEFLPTEFSQGENND
-181 GKNSEGNVVTN
+181 GNNVLN

-199 DKTTPEQASNNPRA
+199 EKTTPEEASNNPRA
-213 TRQEMR
+213 PREEMLK
-219 DFIESDLNDA
+219 FIEEDLNNA
-229 EKYIVFQTN
+229 EKYIEFQTT

-259 WVEEYDKAKEYAR
+259 WVEDYAKAKEFAR
-272 KAIDAAKVA
+272 KAIDAAKVQ
-281 PLTKEAALNP
+281 PLTKEVALNP
-291 VTGYNTASDFMW
+291 VSGYNTASDFMW
-303 AMQQNSE
+303 AMQQNAE
-310 TYAVQTGI
+310 TEAVQTGI

-333 TGPATS
+333 TGPATDLYS
-339 LFVAI
+339 VI
-344 DKRMYERISDTDWR
+344 DKKMYERISDTDWR
-358 KLQWIG
+358 KLQWIA
-364 PAGSPL
+364 PEGSPL
-370 NDQIQPVISNE
+370 NDQIQTVVSGE
-381 MGNINDLLQP
+381 AGEINQYLRP

-425 IEAEAAEHVAPG
+425 IEAEAAEHIQ
-437 TGAALL
+437 TGAGATLL
-443 TTFMKQHRDPNYT
+443 TSFMKQYRDPNYT
-456 FVDKGLGA
+456 FTDQGLGA

-497 AGTNC
+497 PGTNC
-502 NDDRCKLNTNGRP
+502 NDARCLLNTHGRP

-529 NHALEGMNNPDP
+529 NHALEGWNNPDP
-541 SGLYTQWTE
+541 TGLYTQWTE